1 MLQIYWGHG
10 IYGIESA
17 SIFYFGKHPSLLS
30 MAEAAMLAG
39 MIPAPDLRSPL
50 KDCSRFVWADIVQF
64 DHPPPKKKKSFS
76 DLTLL
81 KRFQKFLSWMLMT
94 FMWFYFCVSY

>member
-39 MIPAPDLRSPL
+39 IIPAPELRSPL
-50 KDCSRFVWADIVQF
+50 RDCSRFVCAAIVELII
-64 DHPPPKKKKSFS
+64 PPQKSFS

-81 KRFQKFLSWMLMT
+81 KPFQKFLKWVLLIFML
-94 FMWFYFCVSY
+94 FGFCVSD